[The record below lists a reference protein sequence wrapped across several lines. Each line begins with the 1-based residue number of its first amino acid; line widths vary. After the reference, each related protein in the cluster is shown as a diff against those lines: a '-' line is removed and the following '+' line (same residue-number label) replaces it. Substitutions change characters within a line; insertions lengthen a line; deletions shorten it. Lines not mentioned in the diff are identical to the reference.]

1 MTTVRGRRGFTL
13 IELLVVIAIIA
24 ILIGLLLP
32 AVQKVRDAAMRMQC
46 QNNLKQIVLASHNF
60 ESTYGR
66 LPPGCLGA
74 PLPNT
79 PTPNPP
85 GGIPDLSW
93 QWYGTLVPLL
103 PYLEQDNIY
112 KQLPINLNVT
122 TRGAGPWFLTN
133 AWNLSF
139 YRIKSFECPSDTA
152 ATAQRIYLVTTTF
165 AEPPLSSN
173 TAYFTALYAGDNPPY
188 NFGVTNYLGV
198 MGGMGIVGN
207 AWDPWVG
214 LYYSQ
219 STVSMTQLTGGDG
232 ASNTLA
238 FGENST
244 LAGHL
249 AGTDLDAPGQ
259 PVTRAFAWMGA
270 GGMPVGYGFSPA
282 SWSTFSSSHT
292 GVINFALGDGSVRG
306 VNKSADPVAIR
317 AAAGWKDGQ
326 VYDPSQAGF

>member
-1 MTTVRGRRGFTL
+1 MTTLRRRRGFTL

-74 PLPNT
+74 PV
-79 PTPNPP
+79 PNPP
-85 GGIPDLSW
+85 EPDPPPPGVPDLSW

-112 KQLPINLNVT
+112 KQLPINLNVN

-133 AWNLSF
+133 PWTLSF
-139 YRIKSFECPSDTA
+139 YRIKSFECPADNA
-152 ATAQRIYLVTTTF
+152 WTAQRIYLVTTTF
-165 AEPPLSSN
+165 AEPPLASN
-173 TAYFTALYAGDNPPY
+173 TAFLTGLYAGDNPPY

-207 AWDPWVG
+207 GWDSWAG
-214 LYYSQ
+214 LYCSQ
-219 STVSMTQLTGGDG
+219 SAVSMSQLTGADG

-244 LAGHL
+244 FAGQL
-249 AGTDLDAPGQ
+249 AGTDGG
-259 PVTRAFAWMGA
+259 VTRGFGWMGA
-270 GGMPVGYGFSPA
+270 GGLPVGYGFNPPG
-282 SWSTFSSSHT
+282 WFTFSSSHT
-292 GVINFALGDGSVRG
+292 GVINFALADGSVRG